1 MSLKP
6 LIVFGKY
13 IFHLLEWVVGV
24 KFSRQSLN
32 TRNSFDAV
40 MIVLAT
46 YFIFPIY
53 SGYIDVFAQAVQG
66 DFIGNY
72 AVEGFRY
79 SFIVSSVWLI
89 IIALFSEVKFSILK
103 FLTLVIPG
111 LVLGIV
117 LTFLLVQFVQYFQDL
132 WKLDQ
137 VTLFVMT
144 IYPLIFSYFVRSKI
158 TQSTKPKD
166 RPHVPEVTQLQRSV
180 YLE

>member
-1 MSLKP
+1 MLPKP

-13 IFHLLEWVVGV
+13 IMKLLEWVIGV
-24 KFSRQSLN
+24 KFNRQNLN

-46 YFIFPIY
+46 FFVFPIY
-53 SGYIDVFAQAVQG
+53 SGYLDVFAQSVG
-66 DFIGNY
+66 DAIGKF
-72 AVEGFRY
+72 AIEGFRF
-79 SFIVSSVWLI
+79 SFILSGIWLI
-89 IIALFSEVKFSILK
+89 LIALFSQARFSILK
-103 FLTLVIPG
+103 FVLLIIPG

-117 LTFLLVQFVQYFQDL
+117 LTFLLVQFVQYFQGL

-137 VTLFVMT
+137 ITLFVMT